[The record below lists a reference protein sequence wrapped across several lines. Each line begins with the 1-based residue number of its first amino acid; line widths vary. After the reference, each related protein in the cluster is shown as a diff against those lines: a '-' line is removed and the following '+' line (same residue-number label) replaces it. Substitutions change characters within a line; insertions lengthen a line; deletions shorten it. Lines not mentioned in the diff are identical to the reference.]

1 MHVSRF
7 DLNLFVVFDA
17 IYTEGSLTRAA
28 RVLNLTQPAVSHAL
42 GRLRER
48 LEDPLFVRQGT
59 RMVPTNR
66 ARAMVTPV
74 RQALGGFQRCLS
86 DDGAFDL
93 GEAERT
99 FVLGLRDGL
108 EGCVLPLLTST
119 FLEEAPGLK
128 LQSMTVAR
136 RQLATE
142 LASGRLDLVAD
153 VLLPLPE
160 SIEHRPVMNGPLV
173 VLMREGHP
181 LAGRLDLPAYLSAQH
196 VLVSSRREGPGME
209 DFGLSR
215 LGYRR
220 NIRLRCQHHMAALAT
235 VMASDLLLTVPGL
248 MAHQLA
254 PVGSRLEPLPVDIK
268 GLELHLYWHRDQS
281 ADPGH
286 TWLRQR
292 VMALLAEQQE
302 SLASLPVRAE
312 I

>member
-48 LEDPLFVRQGT
+48 LDDPLFVRQGA
-59 RMVPTNR
+59 RMVPTSR
-66 ARAMVTPV
+66 ARGMVTSV
-74 RQALGGFQRCLS
+74 RHALGGLQRCLS
-86 DDGAFDL
+86 DEGGFDL
-93 GEAERT
+93 ADAERT
-99 FVLGLRDGL
+99 FVVGLRDGL
-108 EGCVLPLLTST
+108 EGCLLPPLTAGI
-119 FLEEAPGLK
+119 LEEAPGVR

-142 LASGRLDLVAD
+142 LASGRLDLAAD
-153 VLLPLPE
+153 VLLPLPDA
-160 SIEHRPVMNGPLV
+160 IEHRPVMSGPLV
-173 VLMREGHP
+173 VLMRPGHP
-181 LAGRLDLPAYLSAQH
+181 LEGKLDLPAYLAAQH

-220 NIRLRCQHHMAALAT
+220 NIRLRCQHHMAALST
-235 VMASDLLLTVPGL
+235 VMGSDLLLTLPSL
-248 MAHQLA
+248 LARQLA
-254 PVGSRLEPLPVDIK
+254 PAGSHVEPLPADVP

-292 VMALLAEQQE
+292 VMSMLADQQVT
-302 SLASLPVRAE
+302 PG
-312 I
+312 

>member
-42 GRLRER
+42 GRLRDR
-48 LEDPLFVRQGT
+48 LEDPLFVRQGA
-59 RMVPTNR
+59 RMVPTSR
-66 ARAMVTPV
+66 ARAMITPV
-74 RQALGGFQRCLS
+74 RHALGGLQRCLS
-86 DDGAFDL
+86 DEGGFDVAD
-93 GEAERT
+93 AERT
-99 FVLGLRDGL
+99 FVVGLRDGL
-108 EGCVLPLLTST
+108 EGCLLPPLTAGI
-119 FLEEAPGLK
+119 LEEAPGVR

-142 LASGRLDLVAD
+142 LASGRLDLAAD
-153 VLLPLPE
+153 VLLPLPDA
-160 SIEHRPVMNGPLV
+160 IEHRPVMSGPLV
-173 VLMREGHP
+173 VIMRPGHP
-181 LAGRLDLPAYLSAQH
+181 LAGKLDLPAYLAAQH

-220 NIRLRCQHHMAALAT
+220 NIRLRCQHHMAALST
-235 VMASDLLLTVPGL
+235 VMGSDLLLTLPGL
-248 MAHQLA
+248 LARQLA
-254 PVGSRLEPLPVDIK
+254 PAGSQVEPLPADVP

-292 VMALLAEQQE
+292 VMAMLAEQQSE
-302 SLASLPVRAE
+302 PC
-312 I
+312 

>member
-42 GRLRER
+42 GRLRDR
-48 LEDPLFVRQGT
+48 LEDPLFVRQGA
-59 RMVPTNR
+59 RMVPTSR

-74 RQALGGFQRCLS
+74 RHALGGLQRCLS
-86 DDGAFDL
+86 DEGGFDVAD
-93 GEAERT
+93 AERT
-99 FVLGLRDGL
+99 FVVGLRDGL
-108 EGCVLPLLTST
+108 EGCLLPPLTAGI
-119 FLEEAPGLK
+119 LEEAPGVR

-142 LASGRLDLVAD
+142 LASGRLDLAAD
-153 VLLPLPE
+153 VLLPLPDA
-160 SIEHRPVMNGPLV
+160 IEHRPVMSGPLV
-173 VLMREGHP
+173 VIMRPGHP
-181 LAGRLDLPAYLSAQH
+181 LTGKLDLPAYLAAQH

-220 NIRLRCQHHMAALAT
+220 NIRLRCQHHMAALST
-235 VMASDLLLTVPGL
+235 VMGSDLLLTLPGL
-248 MAHQLA
+248 LARQLA
-254 PVGSRLEPLPVDIK
+254 PPGSQVEPLPADVP

-292 VMALLAEQQE
+292 VMAMLADQQSE
-302 SLASLPVRAE
+302 PR
-312 I
+312 

>member
-17 IYTEGSLTRAA
+17 IYTEGSLTKAA
-28 RVLNLTQPAVSHAL
+28 RVLSLTQPAVSHAL
-42 GRLRER
+42 GRLRDR
-48 LEDPLFVRQGT
+48 LDDPLFVRQGA
-59 RMVPTNR
+59 RMVPTSR
-66 ARAMVTPV
+66 ARAMITPV

-86 DDGAFDL
+86 DEGAFDL

-108 EGCVLPLLTST
+108 EGCVLPPLTAA
-119 FLEEAPGLK
+119 LIAEAPGLK

-142 LASGRLDLVAD
+142 LASGRLDLATD

-160 SIEHRPVMNGPLV
+160 SIEHRPVMSGPMV
-173 VLMREGHP
+173 VLMREGNP
-181 LAGRLDLPAYLSAQH
+181 LSGRLDLPAYLAAQH

-235 VMASDLLLTVPGL
+235 VMATDLLLTMPEL
-248 MAHQLA
+248 LARRLA
-254 PVGSRLEPLPVDIK
+254 PPGSRLEPMPADIP

-292 VMALLAEQQE
+292 VMALLAEL
-302 SLASLPVRAE
+302 SPGFATT
-312 I
+312 

>member
-42 GRLRER
+42 GRLRDR
-48 LEDPLFVRQGT
+48 LEDPLFVRQGA
-59 RMVPTNR
+59 RMVPTSR

-74 RQALGGFQRCLS
+74 RHALGGLQRCLS
-86 DDGAFDL
+86 DEGGFDVAD
-93 GEAERT
+93 AERT
-99 FVLGLRDGL
+99 FVVGLRDGL
-108 EGCVLPLLTST
+108 EGCLLPPLTAGI
-119 FLEEAPGLK
+119 LEEAPGVR

-142 LASGRLDLVAD
+142 LASGRLDLAAD
-153 VLLPLPE
+153 VLLPLPDA
-160 SIEHRPVMNGPLV
+160 IEHRPVMSGPLV
-173 VLMREGHP
+173 VIMRPGHP
-181 LAGRLDLPAYLSAQH
+181 LTGKLDLPAYLAAQH

-220 NIRLRCQHHMAALAT
+220 NIRLRCQHHMAALST
-235 VMASDLLLTVPGL
+235 VMGSDLLLTLPGL
-248 MAHQLA
+248 LARQLA
-254 PVGSRLEPLPVDIK
+254 PPGSQVEPLPADVP

-292 VMALLAEQQE
+292 VMAMLADQQSE
-302 SLASLPVRAE
+302 PC
-312 I
+312 

>member
-42 GRLRER
+42 GRLRDR
-48 LEDPLFVRQGT
+48 LEDPLFVRQGA
-59 RMVPTNR
+59 RMVPTSR

-74 RQALGGFQRCLS
+74 RHALGGLQRCLS
-86 DDGAFDL
+86 DEGGFDVAD
-93 GEAERT
+93 AERT
-99 FVLGLRDGL
+99 FVVGLRDGL
-108 EGCVLPLLTST
+108 EGCLLPPLTAGI
-119 FLEEAPGLK
+119 LEEAPGVR

-142 LASGRLDLVAD
+142 LASGRLDLAAD
-153 VLLPLPE
+153 VLLPLPDA
-160 SIEHRPVMNGPLV
+160 IEHRPVMSGPLV
-173 VLMREGHP
+173 VIMRPGHP
-181 LAGRLDLPAYLSAQH
+181 LTGKLDLPAYLAAQH

-220 NIRLRCQHHMAALAT
+220 NIRLRCQHHMAALST
-235 VMASDLLLTVPGL
+235 VMGSDLLLTLPGL
-248 MAHQLA
+248 LARQL
-254 PVGSRLEPLPVDIK
+254 PPPGSQVEPLPADVP

-292 VMALLAEQQE
+292 VMAMLADQQSE
-302 SLASLPVRAE
+302 PR
-312 I
+312 

>member
-42 GRLRER
+42 GRLRDR
-48 LEDPLFVRQGT
+48 LEDPLFVRQGA
-59 RMVPTNR
+59 RMVPTSR

-74 RQALGGFQRCLS
+74 RHALGGLQRCLS
-86 DDGAFDL
+86 DEGGFDVAD
-93 GEAERT
+93 AERT
-99 FVLGLRDGL
+99 FVVGLRDGL
-108 EGCVLPLLTST
+108 EGCLLPPLTAGI
-119 FLEEAPGLK
+119 LEEAPGVR

-142 LASGRLDLVAD
+142 LASGRLDLAAD
-153 VLLPLPE
+153 VLLPLPDA
-160 SIEHRPVMNGPLV
+160 IEHRPVMSGPLV
-173 VLMREGHP
+173 VIMRPGHP
-181 LAGRLDLPAYLSAQH
+181 LAGKLDLPAYLAAQH

-220 NIRLRCQHHMAALAT
+220 NIRLRCQHHMAALST
-235 VMASDLLLTVPGL
+235 VMGSDLLLTLPGL
-248 MAHQLA
+248 LARQLA
-254 PVGSRLEPLPVDIK
+254 PPGSQVEPLPADVP

-292 VMALLAEQQE
+292 VMAMLADQQSE
-302 SLASLPVRAE
+302 PR
-312 I
+312 

>member
-42 GRLRER
+42 GRLRDR
-48 LEDPLFVRQGT
+48 LEDPLFVRQGA
-59 RMVPTNR
+59 RMVPTSR

-74 RQALGGFQRCLS
+74 RHALGGLQRCLS
-86 DDGAFDL
+86 DEGGFDVAD
-93 GEAERT
+93 AERT
-99 FVLGLRDGL
+99 FVVGLRDGL
-108 EGCVLPLLTST
+108 EGCLLPPLTAGI
-119 FLEEAPGLK
+119 LEEAPGVR

-142 LASGRLDLVAD
+142 LASGRLDLAAD
-153 VLLPLPE
+153 VLLPLPDA
-160 SIEHRPVMNGPLV
+160 IEHRPVMSGPLV
-173 VLMREGHP
+173 VIMRPGHP
-181 LAGRLDLPAYLSAQH
+181 LTGKLDLPAYLAAQH

-220 NIRLRCQHHMAALAT
+220 TIRLRCQHHMAALST
-235 VMASDLLLTVPGL
+235 VMGSDLLLTLPGL
-248 MAHQLA
+248 LARQLA
-254 PVGSRLEPLPVDIK
+254 PPGSQVEPLPADVP

-292 VMALLAEQQE
+292 VMAMLADQQSE
-302 SLASLPVRAE
+302 PR
-312 I
+312 